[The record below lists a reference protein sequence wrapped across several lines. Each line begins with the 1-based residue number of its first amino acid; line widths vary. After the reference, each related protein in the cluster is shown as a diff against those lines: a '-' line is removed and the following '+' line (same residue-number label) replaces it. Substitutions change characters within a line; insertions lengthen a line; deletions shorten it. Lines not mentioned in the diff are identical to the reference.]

1 MGAEGV
7 GLTNNVDCKICD
19 APEAFAMEAV
29 ELYNNSEMWTKLSTN
44 ALKISQR
51 YSAEHIKYTL
61 EQLFSKIN
69 N

>member
-19 APEAFAMEAV
+19 DPEAFAMEAV

-61 EQLFSKIN
+61 EQLFSKIK
-69 N
+69 